1 MKKYFTKEGII
12 SGIAA
17 SVLFTFM
24 LQPMIEF
31 LMAKKGSV
39 VEGIGK
45 YVVSQCAKTTY
56 ISLLCGFITV
66 IFSCVL
72 GLSLGILFSNL
83 SLLKKKDNKVEAS
96 SEKKENIEENV
107 KEVEEISKEISRLE
121 RYSII
126 LKSIMSV
133 VLILWLCLIFIT
145 YVLPSSL
152 YSKFIVSVEKVSPYV
167 SESDVVSLKSKW
179 REMETWSDYEE
190 IEEIINN
197 YETKKK

>member
-1 MKKYFTKEGII
+1 MKKYLTKEGII

-39 VEGIGK
+39 VEGIGR
-45 YVVSQCAKTTY
+45 YVISQCAKTTY
-56 ISLLCGFITV
+56 ISLLCGVVTV

-72 GLSLGILFSNL
+72 GLSFGLLFSNY
-83 SLLKKKDNKVEAS
+83 SLLKKKDNKAQIS
-96 SEKKENIEENV
+96 SEKKENIEEIV
-107 KEVEEISKEISRLE
+107 KEAEEIRKEINRLE
-121 RYSII
+121 RYSTI

-133 VLILWLCLIFIT
+133 VLILWLCLVFIT

-152 YSKFIVSVEKVSPYV
+152 YSGFIVSVEKISPYV
-167 SESDVVSLKSKW
+167 SELDIVSLKSKW

-197 YETKKK
+197 YEVKKK

>member
-1 MKKYFTKEGII
+1 MKKYLTKEGII

-31 LMAKKGSV
+31 LIAKKGSV

-56 ISLLCGFITV
+56 ISLLCGVVTV
-66 IFSCVL
+66 VFSCVL
-72 GLSLGILFSNL
+72 GLSFGLLFSNF
-83 SLLKKKDNKVEAS
+83 SLLKKKDNKVEDF
-96 SEKKENIEENV
+96 SEQRGSVEEIV
-107 KEVEEISKEISRLE
+107 KEVEEIDKEISKLK
-121 RYSII
+121 RYSIL
-126 LKSIMSV
+126 LKGIMSV
-133 VLILWLCLIFIT
+133 VLILWLGLVFIT
-145 YVLPSSL
+145 YVLPSNL
-152 YSKFIVSVEKVSPYV
+152 YSEFIVSVEKISPYI
-167 SESDVVSLKSKW
+167 SESDVVHLKSKW

-197 YETKKK
+197 YEIKKK